1 MGLIPLI
8 CFPKVP
14 RFVKQK
20 NEKVDELPCDSD
32 LRGNLEKPRLVNMDV
47 LSQVEAQNV
56 PVLVASNVV
65 VGRFPVGESKSRGGL
80 QWSDGRC

>member
-1 MGLIPLI
+1 
-8 CFPKVP
+8 
-14 RFVKQK
+14 
-20 NEKVDELPCDSD
+20 
-32 LRGNLEKPRLVNMDV
+32 MDV

-80 QWSDGRC
+80 QWSGGRC